1 MFGTNLIQ
9 LRKMN
14 RMTQEDV
21 AARLGVSRQAV
32 AKWEAGESLPD
43 IQTGQKLADLFNVSL
58 DELVH
63 HEQENAGGLF
73 VAPKGKHMFGVV
85 TVGEK
90 GQIIIPAKARKI
102 FDISPGDQLIV
113 LGDEGQGLAIIK
125 SGSFLQLADMVRQ
138 QMLRKKTESNE

>member
-9 LRKMN
+9 LRKIN

-32 AKWEAGESLPD
+32 AKWEAGESFPD
-43 IQTGQKLADLFNVSL
+43 IETGQKLADLFNVSL

-63 HEQENAGGLF
+63 HEQEKEGGLF
-73 VAPKGKHMFGVV
+73 VPPKGKHMFGVV

-90 GQIIIPAKARKI
+90 GQIIIPAKARKV
-102 FDISPGDQLIV
+102 FDISPGDQLVV

-138 QMLRKKTESNE
+138 QMLQKKPENKE

>member
-9 LRKMN
+9 LRKIN

-32 AKWEAGESLPD
+32 AKWEAGDSLPD
-43 IQTGQKLADLFNVSL
+43 IETGQKLADLFNVSL

-63 HEQENAGGLF
+63 HEQEDAGGLF
-73 VAPKGKHMFGVV
+73 VPPKGKHMFGVV

-90 GQIIIPAKARKI
+90 GQIIIPAKARKV
-102 FDISPGDQLIV
+102 FDISPGDQLVV

-138 QMLRKKTESNE
+138 QMLRKKTESSE